1 MHPRLPTRPKSILA
15 GVPRSPA
22 LPRRIAQGIF
32 FVEADGD
39 DKTKENEND
48 ALLSTSML
56 VNLEITHAVVRRGSD
71 LRLSWGMKS
80 LFVGPQDPLSR
91 VVTWMRAVRRLGA
104 HIIVGDFAAAAG
116 YLIVELGLS
125 PRTAWLRIARGVP
138 PFGDLVLARLC
149 ALALVHNE
157 KEKENWNG
165 NGNENENGNG
175 NGNGAALGLSE
186 LEQRTPG
193 NGDGGSASGCGFQ
206 GLGTSLRLH
215 RRQHFRT
222 RAGSGLK
229 HVVVN

>member
-1 MHPRLPTRPKSILA
+1 MLA

-22 LPRRIAQGIF
+22 LPRRIAQGVF
-32 FVEADGD
+32 FVDADGD
-39 DKTKENEND
+39 DKTKEKEKD
-48 ALLSTSML
+48 ALLSTSTL

-91 VVTWMRAVRRLGA
+91 VVAWMRAVRRLGA

-116 YLIVELGLS
+116 FLVVELGLS

-138 PFGDLVLARLC
+138 PLGDLVLARLC

-165 NGNENENGNG
+165 NENGNENENGNG
-175 NGNGAALGLSE
+175 AALGLPE

-193 NGDGGSASGCGFQ
+193 NGDGGSAPGCGFQ

-215 RRQHFRT
+215 RRQRFRT